1 MLSRILTAPLMFLRM
16 EDHKYVTN
24 VEKASIYQPTEI
36 VLLKKQDAYIGVANA
51 SAVLLPLSMIQT
63 IKSAKF

>member
-16 EDHKYVTN
+16 EDHKYATN